1 MTTWLILLTKGV
13 HAIMD
18 YYLLLLLLL
27 LMIQFMACSL
37 IKTKEFNV
45 KGKTIPSKRKRQR
58 QRQSERKTE
67 RQRGREKER
76 QGQ

>member
-1 MTTWLILLTKGV
+1 
-13 HAIMD
+13 
-18 YYLLLLLLL
+18 
-27 LMIQFMACSL
+27 MIQFMACSL

-45 KGKTIPSKRKRQR
+45 KGKTIFSKRKRQR